1 MENSYE
7 GYWYRSHKDSTSEWQ
22 CGLYKENTYYQDN
35 IYDDVGDDS
44 HIDDRVAAKENKKL
58 LSESNIIMGIKEFLE
73 IGMKYT
79 ITIKKND
86 TRYQLEINEIEK

>member
-22 CGLYKENTYYQDN
+22 CGLYKEDTYYQDN

-44 HIDDRVAAKENKKL
+44 HIDDRVATKKNEKL
-58 LSESNIIMGIKEFLE
+58 LSECEILKEIREFLE
-73 IGMKYT
+73 IGMKYK
-79 ITIKKND
+79 IKVRKED
-86 TRYQLEINEIEK
+86 TRYYLEINEIEG